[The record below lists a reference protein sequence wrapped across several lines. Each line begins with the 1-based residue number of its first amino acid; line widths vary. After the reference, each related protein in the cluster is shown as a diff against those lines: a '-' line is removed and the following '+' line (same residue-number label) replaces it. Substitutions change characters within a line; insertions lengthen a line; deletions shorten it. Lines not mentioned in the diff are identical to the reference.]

1 MEQAIAS
8 CQQQLWL
15 AIGKVA
21 RLRETTSVQ
30 INFKC
35 CLLNMEK
42 NHGQQIGAVETP
54 SGSNYV
60 RTVKS
65 RDYVEH
71 QTLM

>member
-1 MEQAIAS
+1 
-8 CQQQLWL
+8 
-15 AIGKVA
+15 
-21 RLRETTSVQ
+21 
-30 INFKC
+30 
-35 CLLNMEK
+35 MEK